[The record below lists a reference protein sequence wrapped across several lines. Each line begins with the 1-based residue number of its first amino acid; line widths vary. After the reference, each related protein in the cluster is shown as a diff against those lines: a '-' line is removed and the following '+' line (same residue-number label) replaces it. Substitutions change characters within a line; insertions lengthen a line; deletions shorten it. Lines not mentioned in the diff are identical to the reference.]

1 MRQGKRLILITGGA
15 RSGKSDFAEELAG
28 ELGERILFVATAEA
42 GDEEMRQ
49 RIMAHRLARPRHWRT
64 IEAPYAVGRTLV
76 DQAGDAEVVLLDCL
90 TMLTTNLL
98 LAESGD
104 DPYAGGAYERI
115 RARLQAELASLYE
128 WFESGAAHLVVVSNE
143 VGLGLVPP
151 YPLGRAYRD
160 LLGWANRWLATRADE
175 VYLLVAGL
183 PVEVK
188 ELARRVQAQRPR
200 GRELVSGEER

>member
-1 MRQGKRLILITGGA
+1 MRRAKRLILITGGA
-15 RSGKSDFAEELAG
+15 RSGKSDFAEELAH
-28 ELGERILFVATAEA
+28 ELGERVVFVATAEA

-49 RIMAHRLARPRHWRT
+49 RIAAHRQARPSHWRT
-64 IEAPYAVGRTLV
+64 VEAPRAVGQALAGA
-76 DQAGDAEVVLLDCL
+76 AGDAEVVLLDCL

-98 LAESGD
+98 LVESGD
-104 DPYAGGAYERI
+104 DPYADGAYERI

-128 WFESGAAHLVVVSNE
+128 WFQSGAAHLVVVTNE

-160 LLGWANRWLATRADE
+160 LLGWANRWLAMRADE

-188 ELARRVQAQRPR
+188 ELARQARSRPPR
-200 GRELVSGEER
+200 RRERESR